1 MKVFKRVLKYFVVYV
16 VAVSLL
22 LGLLV
27 MTSKIPKSAI
37 QSNLKKSVE
46 FFENE
51 YKEYAKKKLRVARN
65 KLLNYPHFINA

>member
-37 QSNLKKSVE
+37 QSNLKKLVE